1 MHINSITIKN
11 FRSFNNSTISF
22 PNIKK
27 PITIIWENNSWK
39 SNIIKAILY
48 WIGYKH
54 LWEDAIMESD
64 FYNQDTSNK
73 IEITLKVNNDS
84 NFDETF
90 LFTSQDNFRDA
101 PVLKLNNSWY
111 YKKDKEKFTSK
122 IFYYDFQQV
131 ANLLKIK
138 SDFSYTPLGK
148 IVKNIKNKFKNDYN
162 LQEEVNK
169 KIEDFINQHIWS
181 DEDYQDFKK
190 KIWENLK
197 KNLKNHSDD
206 FNFKHTIQDM
216 DKIINGLSFFI
227 QENKD
232 KPLISVENFGSWFR
246 SLLVFSIFEAISDSW
261 QGWNLYIFEEPET
274 FLHENFEE
282 YFYELLQ
289 KLSEKNQVIITTHS
303 KKFVDI
309 FDTNT
314 IIRLN
319 NNETTWHKTKVH
331 QTNIGSDTIDSI
343 NNILKNDDWERLLEF
358 PDEYGSYMKAI
369 EPNLWLIAFSKKII
383 IVEWPH
389 DLLAYKTS
397 FWKLLE
403 EKWYISKSLWYLWI
417 NIICVHNK
425 DLIWPLM
432 HICNKLWTEAFL
444 IFDSNLPE
452 SQEIDLKEW
461 EEIDFYESY
470 YKNWAYK
477 TDLPYSWLEQKWKQH
492 YTKTIKLVAI
502 TKKFN
507 FWFQINKAKIEW
519 VLDFEILN
527 EEKLTYKNKSSI
539 EIFNKIKDKTYQ
551 EIKENYPNFI
561 TEWLEKFIIDN

>member
-1 MHINSITIKN
+1 MKIKEITIKN
-11 FRSFNNSTISF
+11 FRSFQDCKIIL
-22 PNIKK
+22 PNINK

-48 WIGYKH
+48 WIGYKY
-54 LWEDAIMESD
+54 LWEDGIIESD
-64 FYNQDTSNK
+64 FHNQNTINNIEIYLK
-73 IEITLKVNNDS
+73 IENEWTENNIIFRS
-84 NFDETF
+84 
-90 LFTSQDNFRDA
+90 LDNFRDP
-101 PVLKLNNSWY
+101 PVLKLNWKFYWKN
-111 YKKDKEKFTSK
+111 EKNLFTSK

-138 SDFSYTPLGK
+138 SDFSYTPLWK
-148 IVKNIKNKFKNDYN
+148 IVRNIKNKFKENYK
-162 LQEEVNK
+162 LQEEVNE
-169 KIEDFINQHIWS
+169 KIEFFINESIWN
-181 DEDYQDFKK
+181 DNDYQNFKK

-197 KNLKNHSDD
+197 KNLKNHSED
-206 FNFKHTIQDM
+206 FDLKHTIQDV

-227 QENKD
+227 QENKN
-232 KPLISVENFGSWFR
+232 KPLISVENFWSWFR

-261 QGWNLYIFEEPET
+261 EGWNIYIFEEPET

-309 FDTNT
+309 FNTNT

-319 NNETTWHKTKVH
+319 NNENTSHKTKIH
-331 QTNIGSDTIDSI
+331 QTSIWQDTINNI
-343 NNILKNDDWERLLEF
+343 NNILTMEDWEIILEF
-358 PDEYGSYMKAI
+358 PNEYWTYMKAI

-389 DLLAYKTS
+389 DLLAYKYT
-397 FWKLLE
+397 FEKFLE

-417 NIICVHNK
+417 NIVCVHNK

-432 HICNKLWTEAFL
+432 YISKKLWTEAFV
-444 IFDSNLPE
+444 IFDSDLPE

-502 TKKFN
+502 AKKFN
-507 FWFQINKAKIEW
+507 FWFQINKPKIEW

-527 EEKLTYKNKSSI
+527 EENLTYKNKSSI
-539 EIFNKIKDKTYQ
+539 EIFNKIKNKNYK
-551 EIKENYPNFI
+551 EIKNEYPNFI
-561 TEWLEKFIIDN
+561 TDNLEYFIS